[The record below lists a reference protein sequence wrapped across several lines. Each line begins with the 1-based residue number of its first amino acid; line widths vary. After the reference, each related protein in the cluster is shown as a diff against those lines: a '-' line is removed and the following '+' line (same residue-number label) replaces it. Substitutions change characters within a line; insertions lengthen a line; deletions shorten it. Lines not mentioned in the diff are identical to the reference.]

1 MRGKAAFTLVEIM
14 FSVLILSIVMI
25 GGAFYFLHSSSQI
38 RISRR
43 SRMALELA
51 EERIERLK
59 AVGFSGL
66 ANEMESGLP
75 LGGLPATRQTEIIGI
90 DEDGDG
96 REDYR
101 RIIVTVFWE
110 EGTASQEVSLTTLI
124 SPR

>member
-1 MRGKAAFTLVEIM
+1 
-14 FSVLILSIVMI
+14 
-25 GGAFYFLHSSSQI
+25 
-38 RISRR
+38 
-43 SRMALELA
+43 MALELA
-51 EERIERLK
+51 EERIEMLK

-75 LGGLPATRQTEIIGI
+75 LGELTATRQTEVRGI

-101 RIIVTVFWE
+101 RIIVTVFWR
-110 EGTASQEVSLTTLI
+110 EGTADQDVSLTTFI